1 MRSRVYRA
9 AQPAVLCFANLGNC
23 CVLPA
28 HRQRHHDAVVLLKTR
43 LQAPTPQSTLSIMS
57 YEILV

>member
-28 HRQRHHDAVVLLKTR
+28 HRQRHHDLLLKTR